1 MAKKKSKKKIKSSCR
16 PDREYITKIICIKN
30 VNKSKF
36 DKIKKYVELI
46 LAEKNHIAKSV
57 PLCDKYLIHKGI
69 LKKEKFDKQYQ
80 NLEQLDKNVP
90 KTDIQQARYDICV
103 KLKNMYDACEFN
115 SYRTKIKRKPKDKKK
130 LEELKLRKNY
140 KSYKNESYESDL
152 STLISYICKQI
163 SYSDYIPNEGT
174 SREQLEKDLMDI
186 ELQTKKIFNYLE
198 NKANKANNATSANS
212 MYKKWIK
219 LITKFSYERILT
231 LCIKKYLNVL
241 NRKVTFKKLTIT
253 HKNTISSLKTQ
264 VGLVNLKKFNA
275 FLNFNIP
282 KQGEIALLF
291 RYNQNY
297 HMDLKDFMIS
307 GTQKAKLED
316 LKRFP
321 TGYKQTQFTFTINVD
336 TLYNQIN
343 IYYTLEKISKNS
355 AIYTKFDLESI
366 QNYNNYVGVDV
377 NIKNNILALSDG
389 KTFKANKSL
398 IKKCIRFDNTRK
410 RYQRNKDLNHN
421 PKPYGKEMLLRQEK
435 NNKRSKWYLEQLVN
449 EFLNYCEEKG
459 YNHIVMENLNLKE
472 TKSEAKNKDGINYN
486 RIASLLH
493 LNDIKNVIK
502 RLANKRDIAVSWVNP
517 KYTSR
522 QCPICGHI
530 NKNNRIT
537 QEIFCCEKC
546 FHNNNADI
554 NAAINIKNRVF
565 IKEYKSALMKF
576 DKEFNGYKGKVYIK
590 KEEYEELVKNLKNNP
605 NKKNF
610 GYDGIEEWL
619 KLDV

>member
-1 MAKKKSKKKIKSSCR
+1 MANKKSKKKTKCSYK
-16 PDREYITKIICIKN
+16 PNREYITKTLCIKN
-30 VNKSKF
+30 VNRGKF
-36 DKIKKYVELI
+36 NKVKKYVELI
-46 LAEKNHIAKSV
+46 LAEKNHIVENVS
-57 PLCDKYLIHKGI
+57 LCDRYLIHKGI
-69 LKKEKFDKQYQ
+69 LKKEKFNKQYQ
-80 NLEQLDKNVP
+80 NLEQLNKSIP
-90 KTDIQQARYDICV
+90 KTDMHEARFDVYV
-103 KLKNMYDACEFN
+103 KLKNMYNAYEFN

-163 SYSDYIPNEGT
+163 SYSDYVPNKSI
-174 SREQLEKDLMDI
+174 SRKQLEKDLIDT
-186 ELQTKKIFNYLE
+186 ELQTKKIFTYLE
-198 NKANKANNATSANS
+198 NKANNATSANS
-212 MYKKWIK
+212 MYKKWME

-231 LCIKKYLNVL
+231 LCVKKYLNVL

-253 HKNTISSLKTQ
+253 HQNTISSLKTQ
-264 VGLVNLKKFNA
+264 IGLVNLKKFNA

-297 HMDLKDFMIS
+297 HMDLKDLMIS
-307 GTQKAKLED
+307 NTNKTSD
-316 LKRFP
+316 LKKYP
-321 TGYKQTQFTFTINVD
+321 TGYKQTQFKFTINVD

-343 IYYTLEKISKNS
+343 IYYVLEKTSKNS
-355 AIYTKFDLESI
+355 AIYTKFDSESI
-366 QNYNNYVGVDV
+366 QNYNNCIGVDV

-398 IKKCIRFDNTRK
+398 IKKCIRFDNARK
-410 RYQRNKDLNHN
+410 RCQKNKDLNHN
-421 PKPYGKEMLLRQEK
+421 PKPYGKEMLYRQKK
-435 NNKRSKWYLEQLVN
+435 NNRRSKWYLEQLVN
-449 EFLNYCEEKG
+449 GFLDYCQEKG

-472 TKSEAKNKDGINYN
+472 NKSEAKNKDGINYN
-486 RIASLLH
+486 RVASLLR
-493 LNDIKNVIK
+493 LNNIKHVIK

-517 KYTSR
+517 KYTSQ

-530 NKNNRIT
+530 NKDNRIT
-537 QEIFCCEKC
+537 QEVFCCENC

-554 NAAINIKNRVF
+554 NAAINIKNRMF
-565 IKEYKSALMKF
+565 IKEYKSLLMKF

-605 NKKNF
+605 NVKNF
-610 GYDGIEEWL
+610 GYKGIEEWF

>member
-1 MAKKKSKKKIKSSCR
+1 MANKKSKKKTKCSYKL
-16 PDREYITKIICIKN
+16 DREYITKTICIKN
-30 VNKSKF
+30 ANKSKF
-36 DKIKKYVELI
+36 NKIKEYVELI
-46 LAEKNHIAKSV
+46 LVEKNHIVESV
-57 PLCDKYLIHKGI
+57 PLCDRYLIHKGA

-80 NLEQLDKNVP
+80 SLEQLDKNVP
-90 KTDIQQARYDICV
+90 KTDIQEARFDVYV

-115 SYRTKIKRKPKDKKK
+115 SVRTKIKRKPKDKKK

-152 STLISYICKQI
+152 STLISYICKQVA
-163 SYSDYIPNEGT
+163 YINYVPEK
-174 SREQLEKDLMDI
+174 EICKKELEINLI
-186 ELQTKKIFNYLE
+186 NVELKEKKIFSYIE
-198 NKANKANNATSANS
+198 EKAKKAKSQNS
-212 MYKKWIK
+212 MYKKWMK

-231 LCIKKYLNVL
+231 LCVKKYLNVL
-241 NRKVTFKKLTIT
+241 NRKVIFKKLTIT
-253 HKNTISSLKTQ
+253 HKNTISSLKSQ
-264 VGLVNLKKFNA
+264 VGLANLKKFNA

-282 KQGEIALLF
+282 KQEEIILLF

-307 GTQKAKLED
+307 NINKTNNFEK
-316 LKRFP
+316 FP
-321 TGYKQTQFTFTINVD
+321 IGYLQTQFKFTINVD

-343 IYYTLEKISKNS
+343 IYYSLEKTSKNS
-355 AIYTKFDLESI
+355 VVHTKFDSKSI
-366 QNYNNYVGVDV
+366 QNHDNYIGVDV

-389 KTFKANKSL
+389 KTFEANKSL
-398 IKKCIRFDNTRK
+398 IKKCIRFDNARK
-410 RYQRNKDLNHN
+410 RCQRNKELNHN
-421 PKPYGKEMLLRQEK
+421 PKPYGKKMLFRQQK
-435 NNKRSKWYLEQLVN
+435 NNRRSKWYLEQLVN
-449 EFLNYCEEKG
+449 ELLNYCEEKG

-486 RIASLLH
+486 RVASLLH
-493 LNDIKNVIK
+493 LNDIKHVIK
-502 RLANKRDIAVSWVNP
+502 RLANKRDIVVSWVNP
-517 KYTSR
+517 KYTSQ

-537 QEIFCCEKC
+537 QEVFCCEKC

-565 IKEYKSALMKF
+565 IKEYRKSLMKF
-576 DKEFNGYKGKVYIK
+576 DKEFNGYKGKIYIK

-610 GYDGIEEWL
+610 GYDGIIEWL
-619 KLDV
+619 KLDI

>member
-1 MAKKKSKKKIKSSCR
+1 MANKKSKKKTKCSYK
-16 PDREYITKIICIKN
+16 PNREYITKIICIKN
-30 VNKSKF
+30 SNKNKF
-36 DKIKKYVELI
+36 NKVKKYVELI
-46 LAEKNHIAKSV
+46 LAEKNHIVKNV
-57 PLCDKYLIHKGI
+57 PLCDRYLIHKGI
-69 LKKEKFDKQYQ
+69 LKKEKFNKQYQ
-80 NLEQLDKNVP
+80 NLEQLNKSIP
-90 KTDIQQARYDICV
+90 KTDMHEARFDVYV
-103 KLKNMYDACEFN
+103 KLKKMYDACKFN

-152 STLISYICKQI
+152 STLISYICKRI
-163 SYSDYIPNEGT
+163 SYSDYIPSEDIL
-174 SREQLEKDLMDI
+174 REQLEKDLIDI
-186 ELQTKKIFNYLE
+186 ELQTKKIFTYLE
-198 NKANKANNATSANS
+198 NKANNATSANS
-212 MYKKWIK
+212 MYKKWME

-253 HKNTISSLKTQ
+253 HQNTISSLKTQ
-264 VGLVNLKKFNA
+264 VGINNNLKKFNA

-282 KQGEIALLF
+282 KQGEIVLLF

-316 LKRFP
+316 LERFP
-321 TGYKQTQFTFTINVD
+321 TGYKQTQFKFTINVD

-343 IYYTLEKISKNS
+343 IYYALEKTSKNS
-355 AIYTKFDLESI
+355 AVYTRFDSELI

-389 KTFKANKSL
+389 KTFKTNESL
-398 IKKCIRFDNTRK
+398 IKKCIRFDNARK
-410 RYQRNKDLNHN
+410 RCQKNKDLNHN
-421 PKPYGKEMLLRQEK
+421 PRPYGKEMLLRQQK
-435 NNKRSKWYLEQLVN
+435 NNRRSKWYLEQLVN
-449 EFLNYCEEKG
+449 GFLDYCQEKG

-493 LNDIKNVIK
+493 LNDIKHVIK

-517 KYTSR
+517 KYTSQ
-522 QCPICGHI
+522 QCPICGYI
-530 NKNNRIT
+530 NKSNRIT
-537 QEIFCCEKC
+537 QEVFCCENC

-554 NAAINIKNRVF
+554 NAAVNIKNRVF
-565 IKEYKSALMKF
+565 IKEYRKSLMKF

-590 KEEYEELVKNLKNNP
+590 KEEYIDLVKNLKNNP

-610 GYDGIEEWL
+610 GYDGIIEWL

>member
-1 MAKKKSKKKIKSSCR
+1 M
-16 PDREYITKIICIKN
+16 
-30 VNKSKF
+30 
-36 DKIKKYVELI
+36 
-46 LAEKNHIAKSV
+46 AEKNHIVKSV
-57 PLCDKYLIHKGI
+57 PLYDKYLIHKGV
-69 LKKEKFDKQYQ
+69 LKKEKFNKQYQ
-80 NLEQLDKNVP
+80 NLEQLNKSIP
-90 KTDIQQARYDICV
+90 KTDMHETRFDVYV

-115 SYRTKIKRKPKDKKK
+115 SYRTKIKKKSKNKKK
-130 LEELKLRKNY
+130 LEELKSRKNY

-152 STLISYICKQI
+152 STLISYICKRI
-163 SYSDYIPNEGT
+163 SYSDYIPSEDIL
-174 SREQLEKDLMDI
+174 REQLEKDLIDI
-186 ELQTKKIFNYLE
+186 ELQTKKIFTYLE
-198 NKANKANNATSANS
+198 NKANNATSANS
-212 MYKKWIK
+212 MYKKWME

-253 HKNTISSLKTQ
+253 HQNTISSLKTQ
-264 VGLVNLKKFNA
+264 VGINNNLKKFNA

-282 KQGEIALLF
+282 KQGEIVLLF

-297 HMDLKDFMIS
+297 HMDLKDFIIS

-316 LKRFP
+316 LERFP
-321 TGYKQTQFTFTINVD
+321 TGYKQTQFKFTINVD

-343 IYYTLEKISKNS
+343 IYYALEKTSKNS
-355 AIYTKFDLESI
+355 AVYTRFDSELI

-389 KTFKANKSL
+389 KTFKTNESL
-398 IKKCIRFDNTRK
+398 IKKCIRFDNARK
-410 RYQRNKDLNHN
+410 RCQKNKDLNHN
-421 PKPYGKEMLLRQEK
+421 PRPYGKEMLLRQQK
-435 NNKRSKWYLEQLVN
+435 NNRRSKWYLEQLVN
-449 EFLNYCEEKG
+449 GFLDYCQEKG

-493 LNDIKNVIK
+493 LNDIKHVIK

-517 KYTSR
+517 KYTSQ
-522 QCPICGHI
+522 QCPICGYI
-530 NKNNRIT
+530 NKSNRIT
-537 QEIFCCEKC
+537 QEVFCCENC

-554 NAAINIKNRVF
+554 NAAVNIKNRVF
-565 IKEYKSALMKF
+565 IKEYRKSLMKF

-590 KEEYEELVKNLKNNP
+590 KEEYIDLVKNLKNNP

-610 GYDGIEEWL
+610 GYDGMIEWL
-619 KLDV
+619 KLDI

>member
-1 MAKKKSKKKIKSSCR
+1 MANKKSKKKTKCSYK
-16 PDREYITKIICIKN
+16 PDREYITKTICIKN
-30 VNKSKF
+30 ANKSKF
-36 DKIKKYVELI
+36 NKIKEYVELI
-46 LAEKNHIAKSV
+46 LAEKNHIVESV
-57 PLCDKYLIHKGI
+57 PLCDRYLIHKGA

-80 NLEQLDKNVP
+80 SLEQLDKNAP
-90 KTDIQQARYDICV
+90 KTDIQEARFDVYV

-152 STLISYICKQI
+152 SALINCICKQVTYI
-163 SYSDYIPNEGT
+163 DYVPEKEICKKE
-174 SREQLEKDLMDI
+174 LEINLI
-186 ELQTKKIFNYLE
+186 NVELKEKKIFSYVE
-198 NKANKANNATSANS
+198 EKAKKAKSQNS
-212 MYKKWIK
+212 MYKKWMK

-231 LCIKKYLNVL
+231 LCVKKYLNVL
-241 NRKVTFKKLTIT
+241 NRKVIFKKLTIS

-264 VGLVNLKKFNA
+264 VGLANLKKFNA

-282 KQGEIALLF
+282 KQEEITLLF

-307 GTQKAKLED
+307 NINKTNNFEK
-316 LKRFP
+316 FP
-321 TGYKQTQFTFTINVD
+321 IGYLQTQFKFTINID

-343 IYYTLEKISKNS
+343 IYYSLEKTSKNS
-355 AIYTKFDLESI
+355 AVHTKFDSKSI
-366 QNYNNYVGVDV
+366 QNYDNYIGVDV

-389 KTFKANKSL
+389 KTFEANKSL
-398 IKKCIRFDNTRK
+398 IKKCIRFDNARK
-410 RYQRNKDLNHN
+410 RCQRNKELNHN
-421 PKPYGKEMLLRQEK
+421 PKPYGKKMLFRQQK
-435 NNKRSKWYLEQLVN
+435 NNRRSKWYLEQLVN
-449 EFLNYCEEKG
+449 ELLNYCEEKG

-486 RIASLLH
+486 RLASLLH
-493 LNDIKNVIK
+493 LNDIKHVIK

-517 KYTSR
+517 KYTSQ

-554 NAAINIKNRVF
+554 NAAVNIKNRVF
-565 IKEYKSALMKF
+565 IKEYRKSLMKF

-590 KEEYEELVKNLKNNP
+590 KEEYEELVKNLKDNP

-610 GYDGIEEWL
+610 GYDGIIEWL
-619 KLDV
+619 KLDI

>member
-1 MAKKKSKKKIKSSCR
+1 MAKKKSKKKTKCSYK
-16 PDREYITKIICIKN
+16 PDREYITKTICIKN
-30 VNKSKF
+30 ANKSKF
-36 DKIKKYVELI
+36 NKIKEYVELI
-46 LAEKNHIAKSV
+46 LAEKNHIVESV
-57 PLCDKYLIHKGI
+57 PLCDRYLIHKGA

-80 NLEQLDKNVP
+80 SLEQLDKSVP
-90 KTDIQQARYDICV
+90 KTDIQEARFDVYV
-103 KLKNMYDACEFN
+103 KLKNMYEACEFN
-115 SYRTKIKRKPKDKKK
+115 SVRTKIKRKPKDKKK

-152 STLISYICKQI
+152 SALINCICKQVA
-163 SYSDYIPNEGT
+163 YINYVPEK
-174 SREQLEKDLMDI
+174 EICKKELEINLI
-186 ELQTKKIFNYLE
+186 NVELKEKKIFSYIE
-198 NKANKANNATSANS
+198 EKAKKAKSQNS
-212 MYKKWIK
+212 MYKKWMK

-231 LCIKKYLNVL
+231 LCVKKYLNVL

-282 KQGEIALLF
+282 KQEEITLLF

-307 GTQKAKLED
+307 NINKTNNFEK
-316 LKRFP
+316 FP
-321 TGYKQTQFTFTINVD
+321 TGYMQTQFKFTINVD

-343 IYYTLEKISKNS
+343 IYYSLEKTSKNS
-355 AIYTKFDLESI
+355 ATYTKFDSELI
-366 QNYNNYVGVDV
+366 QNYNNYIGVDV

-398 IKKCIRFDNTRK
+398 IKKCIRFDNARK
-410 RYQRNKDLNHN
+410 RCQRNKELNHN
-421 PKPYGKEMLLRQEK
+421 PKPYGKKMLLRQEK

-449 EFLNYCEEKG
+449 ELLNYCEEKG

-472 TKSEAKNKDGINYN
+472 TKSEAKNKNGINYN
-486 RIASLLH
+486 RLVSLLH
-493 LNDIKNVIK
+493 LNDIKHVIK
-502 RLANKRDIAVSWVNP
+502 RLANKRDIAVSWINP
-517 KYTSR
+517 KYTSQ

-565 IKEYKSALMKF
+565 IKEYKKSLMKF

-590 KEEYEELVKNLKNNP
+590 KEEYIDLVKNLKNNP

-610 GYDGIEEWL
+610 GYDGIIEWL

>member
-1 MAKKKSKKKIKSSCR
+1 MAKENK
-16 PDREYITKIICIKN
+16 EYITKTICFKN
-30 VNKSKF
+30 VNKNKF
-36 DKIKKYVELI
+36 EKIKKYVEEVLI
-46 LAEKNHIAKSV
+46 EKNHIVESV
-57 PLCDKYLIHKGI
+57 PLCDRYLIHKNK
-69 LKKEKFDKQYQ
+69 LKKYDFDKKYQ
-80 NLEQLDKNVP
+80 NLEQVNEELS
-90 KTDIQQARYDICV
+90 KTDIQEARFDVYV
-103 KLKNMYDACEFN
+103 KLKNMYNACEFN

-152 STLISYICKQI
+152 STLVSYICKQMI
-163 SYSDYIPNEGT
+163 YVNYVPEKEICKKE
-174 SREQLEKDLMDI
+174 LEINLI
-186 ELQTKKIFNYLE
+186 NVELKEKKIFSYIE
-198 NKANKANNATSANS
+198 EKAKKAKSQNS
-212 MYKKWIK
+212 MYIKWLN
-219 LITKFSYERILT
+219 LINKFSYERILT
-231 LCIKKYLNVL
+231 LCVKKYLNVL
-241 NRKVTFKKLTIT
+241 NRKITFKKLTIT

-282 KQGEIALLF
+282 KQDEITLLF

-297 HMDLKDFMIS
+297 HSNLNDLSIS
-307 GTQKAKLED
+307 NTNKTKNID
-316 LKRFP
+316 KYP
-321 TGYKQTQFTFTINVD
+321 SGYLQTQFKFTINVD

-343 IYYTLEKISKNS
+343 IYYALEKTSKNS
-355 AIYTKFDLESI
+355 AIYTKFDSESI
-366 QNYNNYVGVDV
+366 QNYNNYIGIDV

-398 IKKCIRFDNTRK
+398 IKKCIRFDNARK
-410 RYQRNKDLNHN
+410 RCQRNKELNYN
-421 PKPYGKEMLLRQEK
+421 PKPYGKEMLFRQEK

-449 EFLNYCEEKG
+449 ELLNYCEEKG

-493 LNDIKNVIK
+493 LNNIKYAIK

-517 KYTSR
+517 KYTSQ

-537 QEIFCCEKC
+537 QEVFCCEKC

-565 IKEYKSALMKF
+565 IKEYEKSLMKF

-610 GYDGIEEWL
+610 GYDGIIEWL

>member
-1 MAKKKSKKKIKSSCR
+1 MANKKSKKKTKCSYK
-16 PDREYITKIICIKN
+16 PDKEYITKTICIKN
-30 VNKSKF
+30 ANKSKF
-36 DKIKKYVELI
+36 NKIKEYVELI
-46 LAEKNHIAKSV
+46 LAEKNHIVESV
-57 PLCDKYLIHKGI
+57 PLCDRYLIHKGV

-80 NLEQLDKNVP
+80 SLEQLDKNVP
-90 KTDIQQARYDICV
+90 KTDIQEARFDVYV
-103 KLKNMYDACEFN
+103 KLKNMYNACEFG
-115 SYRTKIKRKPKDKKK
+115 SVRTKIKRKPKDKKK

-152 STLISYICKQI
+152 SNLISYICKQI
-163 SYSDYIPNEGT
+163 VYVNYAPEKEICKKE
-174 SREQLEKDLMDI
+174 LEINLI
-186 ELQTKKIFNYLE
+186 NVELKEKKIFSYIE
-198 NKANKANNATSANS
+198 EKAKKAKSQNS
-212 MYKKWIK
+212 MYIKWLN

-231 LCIKKYLNVL
+231 LCVKKYLNVL
-241 NRKVTFKKLTIT
+241 NRKVIFKKLTIS

-264 VGLVNLKKFNA
+264 IGLVNLKKFNA

-282 KQGEIALLF
+282 KQEEITLLF
-291 RYNQNY
+291 RYNQKY
-297 HMDLKDFMIS
+297 HMDLKNFMIS
-307 GTQKAKLED
+307 NMNKTNNFEK
-316 LKRFP
+316 FP
-321 TGYKQTQFTFTINVD
+321 IGYIQTQFKFTVNVD

-343 IYYTLEKISKNS
+343 IYYSLEKTSKNS
-355 AIYTKFDLESI
+355 SVYTKFDSKSI
-366 QNYNNYVGVDV
+366 QNYDNYIGVDV

-398 IKKCIRFDNTRK
+398 IKKCIRFDNARK
-410 RYQRNKDLNHN
+410 RCQRNKELNHN
-421 PKPYGKEMLLRQEK
+421 PKPYGKKMLFKQEK
-435 NNKRSKWYLEQLVN
+435 NNRRSKWYLEQLVN
-449 EFLNYCEEKG
+449 ELLNYCEEKG

-486 RIASLLH
+486 RLASLLH
-493 LNDIKNVIK
+493 LNDIKHVIK

-517 KYTSR
+517 KYTSQ

-565 IKEYKSALMKF
+565 IKEYKKSLMKF

-590 KEEYEELVKNLKNNP
+590 KEEYIDLVKNLKNNP

-610 GYDGIEEWL
+610 GYDGIIEWL

>member
-1 MAKKKSKKKIKSSCR
+1 MANKKSKKKTKCSYK
-16 PDREYITKIICIKN
+16 PDKEYITKTICIKN
-30 VNKSKF
+30 ANKSKF
-36 DKIKKYVELI
+36 NKIKEYVELI
-46 LAEKNHIAKSV
+46 LAEKNHIVESV
-57 PLCDKYLIHKGI
+57 PLCDRYLIHKGV

-80 NLEQLDKNVP
+80 SLEQLDKNVP
-90 KTDIQQARYDICV
+90 KTDIQEARFDVYV
-103 KLKNMYDACEFN
+103 KLKNMYNACEFG
-115 SYRTKIKRKPKDKKK
+115 SVRTKIKRKPKDKKK

-152 STLISYICKQI
+152 SNLISYICKQI
-163 SYSDYIPNEGT
+163 VYVNYAPEKEICKKE
-174 SREQLEKDLMDI
+174 LEINLI
-186 ELQTKKIFNYLE
+186 NVELKEKKIFSYIE
-198 NKANKANNATSANS
+198 EKAKKAKSQNS
-212 MYKKWIK
+212 MYIKWLN

-231 LCIKKYLNVL
+231 LCVKKYLNVL
-241 NRKVTFKKLTIT
+241 NRKVIFKKLTIS

-264 VGLVNLKKFNA
+264 IGLANLKKFNA

-282 KQGEIALLF
+282 KQEEITLLF
-291 RYNQNY
+291 RYNQKY
-297 HMDLKDFMIS
+297 HMDLKNFMIS
-307 GTQKAKLED
+307 NMNKTNNFEK
-316 LKRFP
+316 FP
-321 TGYKQTQFTFTINVD
+321 IGYIQTQFKFTVNVD

-343 IYYTLEKISKNS
+343 IYYSLEKTSKNS
-355 AIYTKFDLESI
+355 SVYTKFDSKSI
-366 QNYNNYVGVDV
+366 QNYDNYIGVDV

-398 IKKCIRFDNTRK
+398 IKKCIRFDNARK
-410 RYQRNKDLNHN
+410 RCQRNKELNHN
-421 PKPYGKEMLLRQEK
+421 PKPYGKKMLFKQEK
-435 NNKRSKWYLEQLVN
+435 NNRRSKWYLEQLVN
-449 EFLNYCEEKG
+449 ELLNYCEEKG

-486 RIASLLH
+486 RLASLLH
-493 LNDIKNVIK
+493 LNDIKHVIK

-517 KYTSR
+517 KYTSQ

-565 IKEYKSALMKF
+565 IKEYRKSLMKF

-590 KEEYEELVKNLKNNP
+590 KEEYIDLVKNLKNNP

-610 GYDGIEEWL
+610 GYNGIEEWL
-619 KLDV
+619 KLDI

>member
-1 MAKKKSKKKIKSSCR
+1 MANKKSKKKTKCSYK
-16 PDREYITKIICIKN
+16 PNREYITKTLCIKN
-30 VNKSKF
+30 VNKGKF
-36 DKIKKYVELI
+36 NKVKKYVELI
-46 LAEKNHIAKSV
+46 LAEKNHIVENV
-57 PLCDKYLIHKGI
+57 PICDRYLIHKGI
-69 LKKEKFDKQYQ
+69 LKKEKFNKQYQ
-80 NLEQLDKNVP
+80 NLEQLNKSIP
-90 KTDIQQARYDICV
+90 KTDMHEARFDVYV
-103 KLKNMYDACEFN
+103 KLKNMYNACEFN

-163 SYSDYIPNEGT
+163 SYSNYIPDEGT
-174 SREQLEKDLMDI
+174 LREKLEINLIDI
-186 ELQTKKIFNYLE
+186 ELKEKKIFSYIE
-198 NKANKANNATSANS
+198 NKANNATSANS
-212 MYKKWIK
+212 MYKKWME
-219 LITKFSYERILT
+219 LITKFSYEKILT
-231 LCIKKYLNVL
+231 LCVKKYLNVL

-253 HKNTISSLKTQ
+253 HQNTISSLKTQ
-264 VGLVNLKKFNA
+264 IGLVNLKKFNA

-297 HMDLKDFMIS
+297 HMDLKDLMIS
-307 GTQKAKLED
+307 NTNKTSD
-316 LKRFP
+316 LKKYP
-321 TGYKQTQFTFTINVD
+321 TGYKQTQFKFTINVD

-343 IYYTLEKISKNS
+343 IYYVLEKTSKNS
-355 AIYTKFDLESI
+355 AIYTKFDSESI
-366 QNYNNYVGVDV
+366 QNYNNCIGVDV

-398 IKKCIRFDNTRK
+398 IKKCIRFDNARK
-410 RYQRNKDLNHN
+410 RCQKNKDLNHN
-421 PKPYGKEMLLRQEK
+421 PKPYGKEMLYRQKK
-435 NNKRSKWYLEQLVN
+435 NNRRSKWYLEQLVN
-449 EFLNYCEEKG
+449 GFLDYCQEKG

-472 TKSEAKNKDGINYN
+472 NKSEAKNKDGINYN
-486 RIASLLH
+486 RVASLLR
-493 LNDIKNVIK
+493 LNNIKHVIK

-517 KYTSR
+517 KYTSQ

-530 NKNNRIT
+530 NKDNRIT
-537 QEIFCCEKC
+537 QEVFCCENC

-554 NAAINIKNRVF
+554 NAAINIKNRMF
-565 IKEYKSALMKF
+565 IKEYKSLLMKF

-605 NKKNF
+605 NVKNF
-610 GYDGIEEWL
+610 GYKGIEEWF

>member
-1 MAKKKSKKKIKSSCR
+1 MANKKSKKKTKCSYK
-16 PDREYITKIICIKN
+16 PNREYITKTLCIKN
-30 VNKSKF
+30 VNKGKF
-36 DKIKKYVELI
+36 NKVKKYVELI
-46 LAEKNHIAKSV
+46 LAEKNHIVENV
-57 PLCDKYLIHKGI
+57 PLCDRYLIHKGI
-69 LKKEKFDKQYQ
+69 LKKEKFNKQYQ
-80 NLEQLDKNVP
+80 NLEQLNKSIP
-90 KTDIQQARYDICV
+90 KTDMHEARFDVYV
-103 KLKNMYDACEFN
+103 KLKNMYNACEFN
-115 SYRTKIKRKPKDKKK
+115 SYRTKIKRKPKGKKK

-163 SYSDYIPNEGT
+163 SYSDYVPNKSI
-174 SREQLEKDLMDI
+174 SRKQLEKDLIDT
-186 ELQTKKIFNYLE
+186 ELQTKKIFTYLE
-198 NKANKANNATSANS
+198 NKANNATSANS
-212 MYKKWIK
+212 MYKKWME

-231 LCIKKYLNVL
+231 LCVKKYLNVL

-253 HKNTISSLKTQ
+253 HQNTISSLKTQ
-264 VGLVNLKKFNA
+264 IGLVNLKKFNA

-297 HMDLKDFMIS
+297 HMDLKDLMIS
-307 GTQKAKLED
+307 NTNKTSD
-316 LKRFP
+316 LKKYP
-321 TGYKQTQFTFTINVD
+321 TGYKQTQFKFTINVD

-343 IYYTLEKISKNS
+343 IYYVLEKTSKNS
-355 AIYTKFDLESI
+355 AIYTKFDSESI
-366 QNYNNYVGVDV
+366 QNYNNCIGVDV

-398 IKKCIRFDNTRK
+398 IKKCIRFDNARK
-410 RYQRNKDLNHN
+410 RCQKNKDLNHN
-421 PKPYGKEMLLRQEK
+421 PKPYGKEMLYRQKK
-435 NNKRSKWYLEQLVN
+435 NNRRSKWYLEQLVN
-449 EFLNYCEEKG
+449 GFLDYCQEKG

-472 TKSEAKNKDGINYN
+472 NKSEAKNKDGINYN
-486 RIASLLH
+486 RVVSLLR
-493 LNDIKNVIK
+493 LNNIKHVIK

-517 KYTSR
+517 KYTSQ

-530 NKNNRIT
+530 NKDNRIT
-537 QEIFCCEKC
+537 QEVFCCENC

-554 NAAINIKNRVF
+554 NAAINIKNRMF
-565 IKEYKSALMKF
+565 IKEYKSLLMKF

-605 NKKNF
+605 NVKNF
-610 GYDGIEEWL
+610 GYKGIEEWF

>member
-1 MAKKKSKKKIKSSCR
+1 MANKKSKKKTKCSYKL
-16 PDREYITKIICIKN
+16 DREYITKTICIKN
-30 VNKSKF
+30 ANKSKF
-36 DKIKKYVELI
+36 NKIKEYVELI
-46 LAEKNHIAKSV
+46 LVEKNHIVESV
-57 PLCDKYLIHKGI
+57 PLCDRYLIHKGA

-80 NLEQLDKNVP
+80 SLEQLDKNVP
-90 KTDIQQARYDICV
+90 KTDIQEARFDVYV

-115 SYRTKIKRKPKDKKK
+115 SVRTKIKRKPKDKKK

-152 STLISYICKQI
+152 STLISYICKQVV
-163 SYSDYIPNEGT
+163 YINYVPEK
-174 SREQLEKDLMDI
+174 EICKKELEINLI
-186 ELQTKKIFNYLE
+186 NVELKEKKIFSYIE
-198 NKANKANNATSANS
+198 EKAKKAKSQNS
-212 MYKKWIK
+212 MYKKWMK

-231 LCIKKYLNVL
+231 LCVKKYLNVL
-241 NRKVTFKKLTIT
+241 NRKVIFKKLTIT
-253 HKNTISSLKTQ
+253 HKNTISSLKSQ
-264 VGLVNLKKFNA
+264 VGLANLKKFNA

-282 KQGEIALLF
+282 KQEEIILLF

-307 GTQKAKLED
+307 NINKTNNFEK
-316 LKRFP
+316 FP
-321 TGYKQTQFTFTINVD
+321 IGYLQTQFKFTINVD

-343 IYYTLEKISKNS
+343 IYYSLEKTSKNS
-355 AIYTKFDLESI
+355 VVHTKFDSKSI
-366 QNYNNYVGVDV
+366 QNHDNYIGVDV

-389 KTFKANKSL
+389 KTFEANKSL
-398 IKKCIRFDNTRK
+398 IKKCIRFDNARK
-410 RYQRNKDLNHN
+410 RCQRNKELNHN
-421 PKPYGKEMLLRQEK
+421 PKPYGKKMLFRQQK
-435 NNKRSKWYLEQLVN
+435 NNRRSKWYLEQLVN
-449 EFLNYCEEKG
+449 ELLNYCEEKG

-486 RIASLLH
+486 RVASLLH
-493 LNDIKNVIK
+493 LNDIKHVIK
-502 RLANKRDIAVSWVNP
+502 RLANKRDIVVSWVNP
-517 KYTSR
+517 KYTSQ

-554 NAAINIKNRVF
+554 NAAVNIKNRVF
-565 IKEYKSALMKF
+565 IKEYRKSLMKF
-576 DKEFNGYKGKVYIK
+576 DKEFNGYKGKIYIK

-610 GYDGIEEWL
+610 GYDGIIEWL
-619 KLDV
+619 KLDI

>member
-1 MAKKKSKKKIKSSCR
+1 MHEAR
-16 PDREYITKIICIKN
+16 
-30 VNKSKF
+30 F
-36 DKIKKYVELI
+36 DVY
-46 LAEKNHIAKSV
+46 
-57 PLCDKYLIHKGI
+57 
-69 LKKEKFDKQYQ
+69 
-80 NLEQLDKNVP
+80 
-90 KTDIQQARYDICV
+90 V
-103 KLKNMYDACEFN
+103 KLKNMYNAYEFN

-163 SYSDYIPNEGT
+163 SYSDYVPNKSI
-174 SREQLEKDLMDI
+174 SRKQLEKDLIDT
-186 ELQTKKIFNYLE
+186 ELQTKKIFTYLE
-198 NKANKANNATSANS
+198 NKANNATSANS
-212 MYKKWIK
+212 MYKKWME

-231 LCIKKYLNVL
+231 LCVKKYLNVL

-253 HKNTISSLKTQ
+253 HQNTISSLKTQ
-264 VGLVNLKKFNA
+264 IGLVNLKKFNA

-297 HMDLKDFMIS
+297 HMDLKDLMIS
-307 GTQKAKLED
+307 NTNKTSD
-316 LKRFP
+316 LKKYP
-321 TGYKQTQFTFTINVD
+321 TGYKQTQFKFIINVD

-343 IYYTLEKISKNS
+343 IYYVLEKTSKNS
-355 AIYTKFDLESI
+355 AIYTKFDSESI
-366 QNYNNYVGVDV
+366 QNYNNCIGVDV

-398 IKKCIRFDNTRK
+398 IKKCIRFDNARK
-410 RYQRNKDLNHN
+410 RCQKNKDLNHN
-421 PKPYGKEMLLRQEK
+421 PKPYGKEMLYRQKK
-435 NNKRSKWYLEQLVN
+435 NNRRSKWYLEQLVN
-449 EFLNYCEEKG
+449 GFLDYCQEKG

-472 TKSEAKNKDGINYN
+472 NKSEAKNKDGINYN
-486 RIASLLH
+486 RVASLLR
-493 LNDIKNVIK
+493 LNNIKHVIK

-517 KYTSR
+517 KYTSQ

-530 NKNNRIT
+530 NKDNRIT
-537 QEIFCCEKC
+537 QEVFCCENC

-554 NAAINIKNRVF
+554 NAAINIKNRMF
-565 IKEYKSALMKF
+565 IKEYKSLLMKF

-605 NKKNF
+605 NVKNF
-610 GYDGIEEWL
+610 GYKGIEEWF

>member
-1 MAKKKSKKKIKSSCR
+1 MANKKSKKKTKCSYK
-16 PDREYITKIICIKN
+16 PNREYITKTLCIKN
-30 VNKSKF
+30 VNKGKF
-36 DKIKKYVELI
+36 NKVKKYVELI
-46 LAEKNHIAKSV
+46 LAEKNHIVENV
-57 PLCDKYLIHKGI
+57 PLCDRYLIHKGI
-69 LKKEKFDKQYQ
+69 LKKEKFNKQYQ
-80 NLEQLDKNVP
+80 NLEQLNKSIP
-90 KTDIQQARYDICV
+90 KTDMHEARFDVYV
-103 KLKNMYDACEFN
+103 KLKNMYDACKFN

-163 SYSDYIPNEGT
+163 SYSDYIPDEGT
-174 SREQLEKDLMDI
+174 LRKQLEKDLIDT
-186 ELQTKKIFNYLE
+186 ELETKKIFTYLE
-198 NKANKANNATSANS
+198 NKANNATSANS
-212 MYKKWIK
+212 MYKKWME

-231 LCIKKYLNVL
+231 LCVKKYLNVL

-253 HKNTISSLKTQ
+253 HQNTISSLKTQ
-264 VGLVNLKKFNA
+264 IGLVNLKKFNA

-297 HMDLKDFMIS
+297 HMDLKDLMIS
-307 GTQKAKLED
+307 NTNKTSD
-316 LKRFP
+316 LKKYP
-321 TGYKQTQFTFTINVD
+321 TGYKQTQFKFTINVD

-343 IYYTLEKISKNS
+343 IYYVLEKTSKNS
-355 AIYTKFDLESI
+355 AIYTKFDSESI
-366 QNYNNYVGVDV
+366 QNYNNCIGVDV

-398 IKKCIRFDNTRK
+398 IKKCIRFDNARK
-410 RYQRNKDLNHN
+410 RCQKNKDLNHN
-421 PKPYGKEMLLRQEK
+421 PKPYGKEMLYRQKK
-435 NNKRSKWYLEQLVN
+435 NNRRSKWYLEQLVN
-449 EFLNYCEEKG
+449 GFLDYCQEKG

-472 TKSEAKNKDGINYN
+472 NKSEAKNKDGINYN
-486 RIASLLH
+486 RVASLLR
-493 LNDIKNVIK
+493 LNNIKHVIK

-517 KYTSR
+517 KYTSQ

-530 NKNNRIT
+530 NKDNRIT
-537 QEIFCCEKC
+537 QEVFCCENC

-554 NAAINIKNRVF
+554 NAAINIKNRMF
-565 IKEYKSALMKF
+565 IKEYKSLLMKF

-605 NKKNF
+605 NVKNF
-610 GYDGIEEWL
+610 GYKGIEEWF

>member
-1 MAKKKSKKKIKSSCR
+1 MANKKSKKKAKSSCR
-16 PDREYITKIICIKN
+16 PNREYITKIICIKN
-30 VNKSKF
+30 INNSKF
-36 DKIKKYVELI
+36 NKIKEYVELI
-46 LAEKNHIAKSV
+46 LAEKNHIAESV
-57 PLCDKYLIHKGI
+57 LLYDRYLIHKGI

-80 NLEQLDKNVP
+80 NLEQLDKSVP
-90 KTDIQQARYDICV
+90 KTDIQQARYDVCV
-103 KLKNMYDACEFN
+103 KLKNMYDTCEFS

-152 STLISYICKQI
+152 STLISCICKQI
-163 SYSDYIPNEGT
+163 SYSDYIPSKDI
-174 SREQLEKDLMDI
+174 SREQLEKDLIDI
-186 ELQTKKIFNYLE
+186 ELQTKKIFMYLE
-198 NKANKANNATSANS
+198 NKANSATSQNS
-212 MYKKWIK
+212 MYKKWMK

-231 LCIKKYLNVL
+231 ICVKKYLNVL
-241 NRKVTFKKLTIT
+241 NRKVTFKKLTIS

-316 LKRFP
+316 LERFP
-321 TGYKQTQFTFTINVD
+321 TGYRQTQFTFTINVD

-343 IYYTLEKISKNS
+343 IYYTLEKTSKNS
-355 AIYTKFDLESI
+355 TVYTKFDLESI
-366 QNYNNYVGVDV
+366 QNYNNYIGVDV

-410 RYQRNKDLNHN
+410 RCQRNKELNHN
-421 PKPYGKEMLLRQEK
+421 PKPYGKKMLFKQEK
-435 NNKRSKWYLEQLVN
+435 NNRRSKWYLEQLVN
-449 EFLNYCEEKG
+449 ELLDYCEEKG

-486 RIASLLH
+486 RLASLLH
-493 LNDIKNVIK
+493 LNNIKHVIK
-502 RLANKRDIAVSWVNP
+502 RLANKRDIAVSWINP
-517 KYTSR
+517 KYTSQ

-554 NAAINIKNRVF
+554 NATINIKNRVF
-565 IKEYKSALMKF
+565 IKEYKKSLMKF

-590 KEEYEELVKNLKNNP
+590 KEEYIDLVKNLKNNP

-610 GYDGIEEWL
+610 GYDGIIEWL
-619 KLDV
+619 KLDI

>member
-1 MAKKKSKKKIKSSCR
+1 MANKKSKKKTKCSYK
-16 PDREYITKIICIKN
+16 PDREYITKTICIKN
-30 VNKSKF
+30 ANKSKF
-36 DKIKKYVELI
+36 NKIKEYVELI
-46 LAEKNHIAKSV
+46 LAEKNHIVESV
-57 PLCDKYLIHKGI
+57 PLCDRYLIHKGI
-69 LKKEKFDKQYQ
+69 LKKEQFDDKYRK
-80 NLEQLDKNVP
+80 LEQLDKNVP
-90 KTDIQQARYDICV
+90 KTDMQQARYDICV

-115 SYRTKIKRKPKDKKK
+115 FVRTKIKRKPKDKKK

-152 STLISYICKQI
+152 SNLINYICKQI
-163 SYSDYIPNEGT
+163 VYVNYVPEKEICKKE
-174 SREQLEKDLMDI
+174 LEINLINI
-186 ELQTKKIFNYLE
+186 ELKEKKIFSYIE
-198 NKANKANNATSANS
+198 EKAKKAKSQNS
-212 MYKKWIK
+212 MYIKWLN

-231 LCIKKYLNVL
+231 LCAKKYLNVL
-241 NRKVTFKKLTIT
+241 NRKVIFKKLTIT
-253 HKNTISSLKTQ
+253 HKNTTSSLKTQ

-282 KQGEIALLF
+282 KQEEITLLF

-307 GTQKAKLED
+307 NTNKTSD
-316 LKRFP
+316 LKKFP
-321 TGYKQTQFTFTINVD
+321 TGYIQTQFKFTINVD

-343 IYYTLEKISKNS
+343 IYYSLEKTSKNS
-355 AIYTKFDLESI
+355 AVYTKFDSESI
-366 QNYNNYVGVDV
+366 QNYNNCIGVDV

-410 RYQRNKDLNHN
+410 RCQKNKELNHN
-421 PKPYGKEMLLRQEK
+421 PKPYGKKMLFKQEK
-435 NNKRSKWYLEQLVN
+435 NNRRSKWYLEQLVN
-449 EFLNYCEEKG
+449 ELLNYCEEKG

-486 RIASLLH
+486 RLASLLH
-493 LNDIKNVIK
+493 LNDIKHVIK

-517 KYTSR
+517 KYTSQ

-537 QEIFCCEKC
+537 QEVFCCEKC

-565 IKEYKSALMKF
+565 IKEYKKSLMKF

-610 GYDGIEEWL
+610 GYNGIIEWL
-619 KLDV
+619 KLDI

>member
-1 MAKKKSKKKIKSSCR
+1 MANKKSKKKTKCSYK
-16 PDREYITKIICIKN
+16 PDKEYITKTICIKN
-30 VNKSKF
+30 ANKSKF
-36 DKIKKYVELI
+36 NKIKEYVELI
-46 LAEKNHIAKSV
+46 LAEKNHIVESV
-57 PLCDKYLIHKGI
+57 PLCDRYLIHKGV

-80 NLEQLDKNVP
+80 SLEQLDKNVP
-90 KTDIQQARYDICV
+90 KTDIQEARFDVYV
-103 KLKNMYDACEFN
+103 KLKNMYNACEFG
-115 SYRTKIKRKPKDKKK
+115 SVRTKIKRKPKDKKK

-152 STLISYICKQI
+152 SNLISYICKQI
-163 SYSDYIPNEGT
+163 VYVNYAPEKEICKKE
-174 SREQLEKDLMDI
+174 LEINLI
-186 ELQTKKIFNYLE
+186 NVELKEKKIFSYIE
-198 NKANKANNATSANS
+198 EKAKKAKSQNS
-212 MYKKWIK
+212 MYIKWLN

-231 LCIKKYLNVL
+231 LCVKKYLNVL
-241 NRKVTFKKLTIT
+241 NRKVIFKKLTIS

-264 VGLVNLKKFNA
+264 IGLVNLKKFNA

-282 KQGEIALLF
+282 KQEEITLLF
-291 RYNQNY
+291 RYNQKY
-297 HMDLKDFMIS
+297 HMDLKNFMIS
-307 GTQKAKLED
+307 NMNKTNNFEK
-316 LKRFP
+316 FP
-321 TGYKQTQFTFTINVD
+321 TGYIQTQFKFTVNVD

-343 IYYTLEKISKNS
+343 IYYSLEKTSKNS
-355 AIYTKFDLESI
+355 SVYTKFDSKSI
-366 QNYNNYVGVDV
+366 QNYDNYIGVDV

-398 IKKCIRFDNTRK
+398 IKKCIRFDNARK
-410 RYQRNKDLNHN
+410 RCQKNKELNHN
-421 PKPYGKEMLLRQEK
+421 PKPYGKKMLFKQEK
-435 NNKRSKWYLEQLVN
+435 NNRRSKWYLEQLVN
-449 EFLNYCEEKG
+449 ELLNYCEEKG

-486 RIASLLH
+486 RLASLLH
-493 LNDIKNVIK
+493 LNDIKHVIK

-517 KYTSR
+517 KYTSQ

-554 NAAINIKNRVF
+554 NAAVNIKNRVF
-565 IKEYKSALMKF
+565 IKEYRKSLMKF

-590 KEEYEELVKNLKNNP
+590 KEEYIDLVKNLKNNP

-610 GYDGIEEWL
+610 GYNGIEEWL
-619 KLDV
+619 KLDI

>member
-1 MAKKKSKKKIKSSCR
+1 MANKKSKKKTKCSYK
-16 PDREYITKIICIKN
+16 PDREYITKTICIKN
-30 VNKSKF
+30 ANKSKF
-36 DKIKKYVELI
+36 NKIKEYVELI
-46 LAEKNHIAKSV
+46 LAEKNHIVESV
-57 PLCDKYLIHKGI
+57 PLCDRYLIHKGI
-69 LKKEKFDKQYQ
+69 LKKEQFDDKYRK
-80 NLEQLDKNVP
+80 LEQLDKNVP
-90 KTDIQQARYDICV
+90 KTDMQQARYDICV

-115 SYRTKIKRKPKDKKK
+115 FVRTKIKRKPKDKKK

-152 STLISYICKQI
+152 SNLINYICKQI
-163 SYSDYIPNEGT
+163 VYVNYVPEKEICKKE
-174 SREQLEKDLMDI
+174 LEINLINI
-186 ELQTKKIFNYLE
+186 ELKEKKIFFYIE
-198 NKANKANNATSANS
+198 EKAKKAKSQNS
-212 MYKKWIK
+212 MYIKWLN

-231 LCIKKYLNVL
+231 LCAKKYLNVL
-241 NRKVTFKKLTIT
+241 NRKVIFKKLTIS
-253 HKNTISSLKTQ
+253 HKNTISSLKSQ

-307 GTQKAKLED
+307 NTNKTSD
-316 LKRFP
+316 LKKFP
-321 TGYKQTQFTFTINVD
+321 TGYIQTQFKFTINVD

-343 IYYTLEKISKNS
+343 IYYSLEKTSKNS
-355 AIYTKFDLESI
+355 AVYTKFDSESI
-366 QNYNNYVGVDV
+366 QNYNNCIGVDV

-398 IKKCIRFDNTRK
+398 IKKCIRFDNARK
-410 RYQRNKDLNHN
+410 RCQRNKELNHN
-421 PKPYGKEMLLRQEK
+421 PKPYGKKMLFRQQK
-435 NNKRSKWYLEQLVN
+435 NNRRSKWYLEQLVN
-449 EFLNYCEEKG
+449 ELLNYCEEKG

-472 TKSEAKNKDGINYN
+472 TKSEAKNKDEINYN
-486 RIASLLH
+486 RLASLLN
-493 LNDIKNVIK
+493 LNDIKHVIK

-517 KYTSR
+517 KYTSQ

-565 IKEYKSALMKF
+565 IKEYKKSLMKF

-610 GYDGIEEWL
+610 GYDGIIEWL
-619 KLDV
+619 KLDI